1 MRIDDFL
8 NKCWIIEGLLLTLQ
22 QKNVFNMNKWV
33 KRLLKI
39 VVGIAVG
46 VAVLLGG
53 VALLL
58 NTDSVQNKLL
68 KRATEEL
75 SLKLDTRV
83 EIDSISINVFT
94 MDFSLY
100 NIKIDDR
107 EKRKLLRVEK
117 VIVSLE
123 MTRLLQN
130 KIVIKN
136 AEMVSAYATL
146 IKPSKDEPANYQF
159 VIDAFKKPKDKT
171 KEETKPKT
179 KSKMDLDISKLSLK
193 DIHVRHNE
201 LLIYL
206 GDATYKNGWIT
217 DQTIEINN
225 VTLVCDTTFK
235 EGLKPYSAALGHL
248 KLKGNLEEQVFKVD
262 AYHLGYKWQSLW
274 KKRNIMVDN
283 LADID
288 HLTVQA
294 SHGRYSATVKQ
305 AHYKNDN
312 HLPRKNTGRP
322 KRGFFDAKHL
332 DLIAD
337 FHVVIDSISKE
348 GVTGHLNEFKATD
361 SITGIDVRN
370 LQAKFEYVKDRIRLR
385 DVFLQQKSTVLNVT
399 SGEIILPSKKEGREF
414 SYSTGV
420 ITGTAYLK
428 DISRMF
434 APVLRNF
441 SMPLNLSL
449 TMKGTENSIH
459 FRNVKISSN
468 DKKLQLAATGGITD
482 LRDKLKLHVRF
493 DISNMTA
500 KPGIPEKIINQFA
513 TKKLMMTQLKN
524 LGDIIYTGSFDVLY
538 KKEIFR
544 GLMKTAAGN
553 LNFEF
558 VLDELNKYV
567 NGKVSSKNIQLGK
580 VMDLKDL
587 GPMDASANFTIDI
600 SKPRTA
606 QMRKAKGGKL
616 PIGFFNAVVNDVA
629 YMGIHVRNLT
639 ATLNSDGA
647 VATGDIYQSGRIR
660 DLYFSYSFTDTD
672 QMQKMKI
679 TKPGIKF
686 HKETEEYK
694 AQREERKQQK
704 KLEKEEKK
712 AQKEKEKQQKKL
724 EKEQKKLE
732 KQQKKL
738 EQEQQKGE
746 TQEGEKKGFFK
757 KLFGKK
763 KKTETT

>member
-1 MRIDDFL
+1 M
-8 NKCWIIEGLLLTLQ
+8 
-22 QKNVFNMNKWV
+22 VFNMNKWI

-46 VAVLLGG
+46 AAVLLGG
-53 VALLL
+53 TAVLL

-68 KRATEEL
+68 KIATEEL

-94 MDFSLY
+94 MDLSLY

-123 MTRLLQN
+123 MIRLLQN

-136 AEMVSAYATL
+136 AEMESAYATL

-179 KSKMDLDISKLSLK
+179 KGSKMDLDISKLSLK

-201 LLIYL
+201 LNIYL

-235 EGLKPYSAALGHL
+235 KGLKPYSAALGHL
-248 KLKGNLEEQVFKVD
+248 KLKGDLEKQVFKVD

-283 LADID
+283 LAGID

-294 SHGRYSATVKQ
+294 NHGRYSATVKQ

-332 DLIAD
+332 DVIAD
-337 FHVVIDSISKE
+337 FHVVLDSIGKE
-348 GVTGHLNEFKATD
+348 RITGHLNEFTAKD
-361 SITGIDVRN
+361 SVTGIDVRD
-370 LQAKFEYVKDRIRLR
+370 LHAHFEYVKDRIRLR
-385 DVFLQQKSTVLNVT
+385 DVLVKQKSTVLNVT
-399 SGEIILPSKKEGREF
+399 SGEIVLASKKEGREF

-434 APVLRNF
+434 APVLKNF
-441 SMPLNLSL
+441 TMPLNLSL
-449 TMKGTENSIH
+449 TMKGSADEIH
-459 FRNVKISSN
+459 FRNVKVSST
-468 DKKLQLAATGGITD
+468 DKKLQLSATGGITD
-482 LRDKLKLHVRF
+482 LKDKYKLHVRF
-493 DISNMTA
+493 DVSNMHA

-513 TKKLMMTQLKN
+513 TKKLMMSQLNN
-524 LGDIIYTGSFDVLY
+524 LGDINYTGSFDVLY

-558 VLDELNKYV
+558 AIDGLNKYI
-567 NGKVSSKNIQLGK
+567 NGKVSSKNLELGK
-580 VMDLKDL
+580 VMNLKNL
-587 GPMDASANFTIDI
+587 GPMDAAANFTIDI

-606 QMRKAKGGKL
+606 KMRKAKGGKL
-616 PIGFFNAVVNDVA
+616 PIGFFNATVNDVA

-647 VATGDIYQSGRIR
+647 VATGDVYQSGKIR

-686 HKETEEYK
+686 HKETEEHK
-694 AQREERKQQK
+694 AQRQERKEQK
-704 KLEKEEKK
+704 KLEKEAKK

-724 EKEQKKLE
+724 EKQQE

-738 EQEQQKGE
+738 EKEQKKQEQQKGE